1 VEKVNEALK
10 IMAKIFSSAIGAAG
24 MVLIVNLFLKFIPQ
38 GVNELLQLIMGLIL
52 VLISMILSSAI
63 GKSEK
68 ES

>member
-1 VEKVNEALK
+1 MNEVLK

>member
-1 VEKVNEALK
+1 MEKVNEALK